1 MLRVTAGNRRLCD
14 GLNRRELL
22 RLGAAGLFGLSLP
35 DVLKAASGKAK
46 ARSLILFFLE
56 GGPAHQ
62 DLWDMKPDAPENIR
76 GEFRPI
82 ETTLPGLH
90 FCEHLPM
97 SAKQAHHLTLVR
109 SIHHTVVDHNAG
121 SYFALT
127 GKPPTVGSRLIVS
140 PEPEN
145 FPPFGSVLAK
155 LRPTGRPLPDFVH
168 IPDWMSN
175 NGHFLPGQ
183 DAGFLGQEFEPFVSG
198 DPSLPGYEVP
208 GLSLPAE
215 LPLDR
220 VGRRRSLLEVVDRSL
235 DAAWPAAEGLDAHY
249 RKAFELVA
257 GPQARRA
264 FDLSEEPEAVR
275 ERYGLDPDNPR
286 QKAARQFG
294 GLPALGQCTLLA
306 RRLIEAGVRVVTL
319 CTGPRYDQTWDTHRQ
334 HFPLLKDSILPMF
347 DRAFSALIE
356 DLHDRGLL
364 DETLVVALGEF
375 GRTPKVGQITSSAG
389 ADANGRDHW
398 PHCYT
403 ALFAGGGLPA
413 GTIYGASDKHAA
425 YPADNPVTPQDITA
439 TIYQAMG
446 LDPSLILNDPIQDR
460 PHVLSDGKPIKALV
474 G

>member
-22 RLGAAGLFGLSLP
+22 RIGAASLLGLSLP
-35 DVLKAASGKAK
+35 EVLRAAAEK
-46 ARSLILFFLE
+46 ARAKSMILFFLE

-62 DLWDMKPDAPENIR
+62 DLWDMKPEAPENVR

-82 ETTLPGLH
+82 ETTVPGLQ
-90 FCEHLPM
+90 FCEHLPL
-97 SAKQAHHLTLVR
+97 SARQAHHLTLVR
-109 SIHHTVVDHNAG
+109 SVHHTIVDHNAG

-127 GKPPTVGSRLIVS
+127 GKPPLVGSRLIVS

-175 NGHFLPGQ
+175 LGQFLPGQ
-183 DAGFLGQEFEPFVSG
+183 DAGFLGQEFQPFVSG

-215 LPLDR
+215 LNLDR

-249 RKAFELVA
+249 RKAYELVA
-257 GPQARRA
+257 GPEARRA
-264 FDLSEEPEAVR
+264 FDLSEEPESVR
-275 ERYGLDPDNPR
+275 ERYGLDPGNPR
-286 QKAARQFG
+286 SKEARQFG

-334 HFPLLKDSILPMF
+334 HFPLLKESILPMF
-347 DRAFSALIE
+347 DRAFSALLE
-356 DLHDRGLL
+356 DLHQRGLL
-364 DETLVVALGEF
+364 EETLVVAMGEF
-375 GRTPKVGQITSSAG
+375 GRTPKVGQITSDAG

-403 ALFAGGGLPA
+403 ALFAGGGMPA
-413 GTIYGASDKHAA
+413 GTIYGASDRHAA
-425 YPADNPVTPQDITA
+425 YPVEHPVTPQDITA
-439 TIYQAMG
+439 TIYKAMG
-446 LDPSLILNDPIQDR
+446 LDPTLILNDPIQDR